1 MIIHVHGVSI
11 IGRYRCLKIILFLFD
26 TGRQNEHHLRRTSA
40 IDKTHI
46 IDPKSHFTAKQFFH
60 APTAFYSDDKRSI
73 SIETQLP
80 DSNIISAK
88 ATNAENRFGKL
99 SKKRS
104 LPRSTSYDEHRAT
117 KAPKV
122 YIFWLIVWLL
132 EHLKN
137 LTHKFTLV
145 KLLTYLYIFRSH

>member
-1 MIIHVHGVSI
+1 MIILQALVVSRVFDYPCSMKI
-11 IGRYRCLKIILFLFD
+11 PRIYRYRGLIIILFLFD
-26 TGRQNEHHLRRTSA
+26 AGRQNKHNSKRASA

-80 DSNIISAK
+80 DSNLISSK
-88 ATNAENRFGKL
+88 ATTAENRFDKL

-104 LPRSTSYDEHRAT
+104 LPRSTSGD
-117 KAPKV
+117 
-122 YIFWLIVWLL
+122 
-132 EHLKN
+132 
-137 LTHKFTLV
+137 
-145 KLLTYLYIFRSH
+145 

>member
-1 MIIHVHGVSI
+1 MLQAVVVSRVFVYPCSMIISRTQT

-26 TGRQNEHHLRRTSA
+26 IGRQNEHHLRRTSA

-60 APTAFYSDDKRSI
+60 APTAFYSDDKSSI
-73 SIETQLP
+73 SMETQLP

-88 ATNAENRFGKL
+88 ATTADSRFDKL

-117 KAPKV
+117 KSPKV
-122 YIFWLIVWLL
+122 WIFCLILGLL
-132 EHLKN
+132 
-137 LTHKFTLV
+137 FDA
-145 KLLTYLYIFRSH
+145 

>member
-1 MIIHVHGVSI
+1 MIILQAVVVSRVFVYPCSMKI
-11 IGRYRCLKIILFLFD
+11 SRIYRFRYLKIILFLFD

-60 APTAFYSDDKRSI
+60 APTAFYSDDKSSI
-73 SIETQLP
+73 SMETQLP

-88 ATNAENRFGKL
+88 ATTADSRFDKL

-122 YIFWLIVWLL
+122 
-132 EHLKN
+132 
-137 LTHKFTLV
+137 
-145 KLLTYLYIFRSH
+145 